1 MRVHKLKEKFRLLVI
16 FAAIAT
22 VQCSTTGFGPQ
33 GWLFTSTKIGVHAT
47 SNSGSKTGSACTFSI
62 LGILALGDGS
72 INAAATDGGIS
83 KISAIDLKGLSILGI
98 FSNQCTI
105 VRGD

>member
-1 MRVHKLKEKFRLLVI
+1 MRKNKMVEKFLLALLFVG
-16 FAAIAT
+16 IAT
-22 VQCSTTGFGPQ
+22 TQCSVTGFGPQ

-72 INAAATDGGIS
+72 VNAAASDAGIS
-83 KISAIDLKGLSILGI
+83 KISSIDLKGLSVLGI
-98 FSNQCTI
+98 FSNQCTVI
-105 VRGD
+105 RGD